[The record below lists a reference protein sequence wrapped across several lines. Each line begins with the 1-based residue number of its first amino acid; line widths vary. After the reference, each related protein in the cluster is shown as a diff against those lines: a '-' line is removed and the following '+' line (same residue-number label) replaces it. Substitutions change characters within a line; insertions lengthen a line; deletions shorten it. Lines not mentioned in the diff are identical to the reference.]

1 MLGAEQSGN
10 MSAVG
15 FDLFAQMLAEAVN
28 ATREGRV
35 DKCDLLPPALS
46 DITVNIPAH
55 AYIPEEY
62 IGEAD
67 ERVMLYRKIAAADEV
82 EVVDQLR
89 EATFQRWPQMPQAT
103 ENLFMKARVK
113 ALANQMKISTITVV
127 AGKLNVEPVAQ
138 PKGDL
143 WAGMR
148 RAKARYV
155 SQSKKLQVPLKY
167 FGLAEDGSLL
177 EAVYCLLKDMSEQ

>member
-1 MLGAEQSGN
+1 
-10 MSAVG
+10 
-15 FDLFAQMLAEAVN
+15 
-28 ATREGRV
+28 
-35 DKCDLLPPALS
+35 
-46 DITVNIPAH
+46 
-55 AYIPEEY
+55 
-62 IGEAD
+62 
-67 ERVMLYRKIAAADEV
+67 
-82 EVVDQLR
+82 
-89 EATFQRWPQMPQAT
+89 
-103 ENLFMKARVK
+103 
-113 ALANQMKISTITVV
+113 MKISTITVV